1 MPSTE
6 LHINTLISNA
16 TMRNWI
22 RLNYSAT
29 SKLNSRANK
38 KLSKKVIV
46 PTEYFSNINNIVL
59 VENILNCICQL
70 DFNVFDVLYSLS
82 INLLAKHNMID
93 KPHVQQTL
101 SEYKKYRLSN
111 ELLSISLPD
120 DEKDILGIVYQCL
133 LNEGEKN
140 VTGTYYTTN
149 SITVN
154 MTKDLDFS
162 NGETFFDPCCGS
174 GAFLLA
180 LQNAKPTQIFGAD
193 INPIAVM
200 IAKVNLLLK
209 YVDDEFIPQVYCYDY
224 LENYSINNERYDY
237 IVTNPPWGV
246 TSAAKSLSNSVLS
259 KESFSLF
266 FEKSFYQLKENGLVR
281 FLFPESILNVKT
293 HKDIREFILHNG
305 DLQQIQFYSNTF
317 NGVTTKIID
326 ILHKKTAR
334 VPFVCIKK
342 GEASFLMPKTA
353 FLHTQNTVFNI
364 LNEED
369 IAIVEKVK
377 KIGKYNLA
385 DSIWALGIVT
395 GDNKTKLKQNLE
407 DGFERIFTGKEIM
420 PYRLKPAKNYIYYDR
435 NQLQQVAKEKYYRA
449 KEKLVYKFIS
459 NKLVFAYDDTA
470 SLFLNSANILIP
482 QIPNMSIKTVLGF
495 LNSEL
500 YQYLYCTLFSEIKIL
515 KGNLIELPFIGITQ
529 EQDNLI
535 SSYVQNILNGNDNY
549 IINVQEE
556 IYKLFNINDL
566 QIKYIKEKING
577 RFNK

>member
-1 MPSTE
+1 MPNAE
-6 LHINTLISNA
+6 LQINALISNA

-22 RLNYSAT
+22 RLNYSAN

-38 KLSKKVIV
+38 KLSKKEIV
-46 PTEYFSNINNIVL
+46 PTEYFSNINNVEI
-59 VENILNCICQL
+59 VENILNCIRGLNCG
-70 DFNVFDVLYSLS
+70 VFDALYSLS
-82 INLLAKHNMID
+82 INLLAKRNLID
-93 KPHVQQTL
+93 KPHVQKTL
-101 SEYKKYRLSN
+101 SEYKKHRLRN

-120 DEKDILGIVYQCL
+120 DEKDILGIIYQCL
-133 LNEGEKN
+133 LSEGEKN
-140 VTGTYYTTN
+140 ITGTYYTTN

-162 NGETFFDPCCGS
+162 HGETFFDPCCGS

-180 LQNAKPTQIFGAD
+180 LQNAKPSQIFGAD
-193 INPIAVM
+193 ISPVAVM

-209 YVDDEFIPQVYCYDY
+209 YADCEFVPHVYCYDY
-224 LENYSINNERYDY
+224 LENDGMDNDRYDY

-246 TSAAKSLSNSVLS
+246 ASAAKSLSNAVLS

-266 FEKSFYQLKENGLVR
+266 FEKAFYQLKENGLVR
-281 FLFPESILNVKT
+281 FLFPESILNVKA

-305 DLQQIQFYSNTF
+305 DLRQIQFYSDTF

-326 ILHKKTAR
+326 ILHKKAAR
-334 VPFVCIKK
+334 TPLVCIKK
-342 GEASFLMPKTA
+342 DDASFSMPKAA
-353 FLHTQNTVFNI
+353 FSHTQNTVFNI

-385 DSIWALGIVT
+385 NSIWALGIVT
-395 GDNKTKLKQNLE
+395 GDNKTKLKPSPEN
-407 DGFERIFTGKEIM
+407 GFERIYTGKEIM

-435 NQLQQVAKEKYYRA
+435 KQLQQVAKEECYRA

-459 NKLVFAYDDTA
+459 NKLVFAYDNTA

-482 QIPNMSIKTVLGF
+482 KIPNMSIKTVLGF

-500 YQYLYCTLFSEIKIL
+500 YQYLYCALFSEIKIL
-515 KGNLIELPFIGITQ
+515 KGNLIELPFIGITPV
-529 EQDNLI
+529 QDSLL
-535 SSYVQNILNGNDNY
+535 SSYVQNIIDGDDNY
-549 IINVQEE
+549 IVKIQEE
-556 IYKLFNINDL
+556 IYKLFEINDL
-566 QIKYIKEKING
+566 QIKHIKEKING
-577 RFNK
+577 TFNK

>member
-1 MPSTE
+1 MPNTE
-6 LHINTLISNA
+6 PHINTLISNA

-22 RLNYSAT
+22 RLNYSAA

-38 KLSKKVIV
+38 KLSRKEIV
-46 PTEYFSNINNIVL
+46 PTEYFSNKNNIEL
-59 VENILNCICQL
+59 VGNILQCIRQL
-70 DFNVFDVLYSLS
+70 DFDIFDALYSLS
-82 INLLAKHNMID
+82 INLLTKYNLID

-120 DEKDILGIVYQCL
+120 DEKDILGIIYQCL
-133 LNEGEKN
+133 LSEGEKN
-140 VTGTYYTTN
+140 ITGTYYTTN

-154 MTKDLDFS
+154 MTKDLNFS
-162 NGETFFDPCCGS
+162 HGETFFDPCCGS

-180 LQNAKPTQIFGAD
+180 LQNAEPVQIFGAD

-209 YVDDEFIPQVYCYDY
+209 YVDDEFVPQVYCYDY
-224 LENYSINNERYDY
+224 LENDSINNDRYDY

-246 TSAAKSLSNSVLS
+246 TSNAKSLSNTVLS

-266 FEKSFYQLKENGLVR
+266 FEKAFYQLKENGLVR
-281 FLFPESILNVKT
+281 FLFPEAILNVKT

-317 NGVTTKIID
+317 DGVTTKIID
-326 ILHKKTAR
+326 ILHKKITKT
-334 VPFVCIKK
+334 PFVCIKK
-342 GEASFLMPKTA
+342 EDVSFLIPKTV
-353 FLHTQNTVFNI
+353 FSHTQNTVFSI

-377 KIGKYNLA
+377 KIGKYNLS
-385 DSIWALGIVT
+385 DSIWALGVVT
-395 GDNKTKLKQNLE
+395 GDNKTKLKPTPEN
-407 DGFERIFTGKEIM
+407 GFERIFTGKEIV
-420 PYRLKPAKNYIYYDR
+420 PYRLKSARNYIYYDR
-435 NQLQQVAKEKYYRA
+435 KQLQQVAKEEYYRA

-459 NKLVFAYDDTA
+459 NRLVFAYDNTA

-482 QIPNMSIKTVLGF
+482 KIPNMSIKTVLGF

-515 KGNLIELPFIGITQ
+515 KGNLIELPFIDISQ

-535 SSYVQNILNGNDNY
+535 SSYVQNILNGDDNY
-549 IINVQEE
+549 IMKIQEE
-556 IYKLFNINDL
+556 IYKLFDINDL

-577 RFNK
+577 TFNK